1 MKKGWIVAASLL
13 FLLAIFTFGFSLFFL
28 LLDSLSILITGLFS
42 VPVYVSLYKNGLIGK
57 KQVLFL
63 DEAGGLILGSK
74 LPVNLPELF
83 VIFLERT
90 VISLLIVCPL
100 AHLIF

>member
-57 KQVLFL
+57 KQVLCC
-63 DEAGGLILGSK
+63 GLLS
-74 LPVNLPELF
+74 F
-83 VIFLERT
+83 VFCADVVVSVLCYRQVSGVSPRCKARQDMVKKFVKT
-90 VISLLIVCPL
+90 T
-100 AHLIF
+100 